1 VAREISAL
9 GAAGAATGQE
19 ALAATSAARFAPA
32 AAREQHAGGQ
42 QQHSTATGS
51 AAGRRTL
58 EQRQCSSRPGK
69 QGVVVGASRACSGA
83 TGWVCVRVCVAAA
96 LPGLAGR
103 VCTIL
108 NGVCVSHVECVP
120 ENGDGGLQLTV
131 VFQACPH
138 LGTQY
143 YTCLLRQVLCFW
155 LALAGLLGLPSS
167 VGVESTVFAVKVS
180 TM

>member
-1 VAREISAL
+1 M

-32 AAREQHAGGQ
+32 AARKQHVGGQ
-42 QQHSTATGS
+42 QQHTSATGS

-58 EQRQCSSRPGK
+58 EQRRCSSRPDK

-96 LPGLAGR
+96 LPGLPGR

-108 NGVCVSHVECVP
+108 KGVCVSHVECVP

-131 VFQACPH
+131 VF
-138 LGTQY
+138 
-143 YTCLLRQVLCFW
+143 R
-155 LALAGLLGLPSS
+155 LALIWAPSTTHACLGRFCAFGLLLQVSLVYPVQS
-167 VGVESTVFAVKVS
+167 VWRVPFLR
-180 TM
+180 